1 MTRPPVALTIAGSDS
16 GGCAGIQADLRT
28 FAAHGVH
35 GTSVITALTAQNTTG
50 VTAAAPAGPELLEA
64 QLDAVLADF
73 DVAAVKTGMLAD
85 PPTLHTV
92 GAAARAGRLPRL
104 VIDPVLVTTAG
115 DALFKGD
122 PGAYLDAFGDAPALL
137 TPNIPEAEALTG
149 TAVGGIE
156 SIEDMRR
163 AARALAENG
172 PCPVLVKGGHLD
184 GESAVDVLY
193 DGQGFT
199 EYAAPRIDTVN
210 THGTGC
216 TYSAAI
222 AAGLARGLDLH
233 EAIGEAKTYL
243 TGALAASATWSLG
256 KGPGPVDHLWW
267 LDHRDRPERTTTV
280 TR

>member
-1 MTRPPVALTIAGSDS
+1 MKQPPVALTIAGSDS
-16 GGCAGIQADLRT
+16 GGCAGVQADLRT

-50 VTAAAPAGPELLEA
+50 VTAAAPAGPDLLEA

-85 PPTLHTV
+85 PSTLLAV
-92 GAAARAGRLPRL
+92 GGAARAGRLPRL
-104 VIDPVLVTTAG
+104 VVDPVLVTTAG
-115 DALFKGD
+115 DTLFEGD

-149 TAVGGIE
+149 AAIGDLAG
-156 SIEDMRR
+156 MRR
-163 AARALAENG
+163 AARALAEVG

-193 DGQGFT
+193 DGEGFT
-199 EYAAPRIDTVN
+199 EYASPRVATDN

-222 AAGLARGLDLH
+222 AARLALGLDLH

-243 TGALAASATWSLG
+243 TGALAASATWRLG
-256 KGPGPVDHLWW
+256 KGPGPADHLWW
-267 LDHRDRPERTTTV
+267 LDHRDHHRQRTRSAT
-280 TR
+280 